1 MKPIHSETVLQTTRE
16 RVWELLSDFALYP
29 QWNPL
34 FPKFAG
40 PGTVGG
46 AHELVVHLPGIDPFA
61 VQATLVTIGGGV
73 LSWRSTFGGR
83 FFLSWTF
90 SCSLELVAHER
101 LKVRLESEFCGM
113 LAPLFRFALAR
124 SMAEGMEQLNQALR
138 RWGEKGNV
146 RCMRC

>member
-1 MKPIHSETVLQTTRE
+1 MKPFRTETVLQTTRE
-16 RVWELLSDFALYP
+16 RVWELLSDFSLYP

-34 FPKFAG
+34 FPKLEG

-46 AHELVVHLPGIDPFA
+46 DHELVVHLPGIDPFT
-61 VQATLVTIGGGV
+61 VQATLEEKGEGV
-73 LSWRSTFGGR
+73 LWWRSTFLGR
-83 FFLSWTF
+83 PLLAWTF
-90 SCSLELVAHER
+90 SCRTEVVGDQR
-101 LKVRLESEFCGM
+101 LKVLLESEFSGL

-124 SMAEGMEQLNQALR
+124 SMEEGMEQLNQALR

>member
-1 MKPIHSETVLQTTRE
+1 MKPFRTETVLLTTGA
-16 RVWELLSDFALYP
+16 RVWELLSDFSLYP

-34 FPKFAG
+34 FPMVAG

-46 AHELVVHLPGIDPFA
+46 VHELVVHLPGIDPFT
-61 VQATLVTIGGGV
+61 VQATLEDKVAGK
-73 LSWRSTFGGR
+73 LSWRSTFLGQP
-83 FFLSWTF
+83 FLAWTF
-90 SCSLELVAHER
+90 SCRIEVVDGER
-101 LKVRLESEFCGM
+101 LKVLLDSEFSGL

-124 SMAEGMEQLNQALR
+124 SMQEGMEQLNQALR